1 DPDGG
6 RAPGP
11 GADDP
16 AGGGPRHARV
26 PVHPGRGP
34 GARGGRHEQAARGGC
49 RGTGPGH
56 RGALRSGGLLRGF
69 SADGAARGAG
79 GGDGHQAAAR
89 LHATAGGRHRAAR
102 LPAVVRVH
110 GDPGAQLQHRAPAS
124 PARAAVTARGL
135 EGPTAERAVG
145 RAQLPIQ
152 AVLFDLDD
160 TLLDTA
166 SAFGAAV
173 AAIATEFLPDL
184 PAERHPEVVATWRL
198 DRGGHYQAHVEGR
211 IDYFTQRL
219 ARAQEIQTVFG
230 GQPLD
235 ADGFTRWGRV
245 WDEAFAGAWCVFDD
259 TAAALERLRGLGLPV
274 GCVTNADR
282 AQQARK
288 LAATGLTDHL
298 PLLVTLDTF
307 GVGKPDPR
315 VFHEGARL
323 LEVDPARVLY
333 IG

>member
-1 DPDGG
+1 
-6 RAPGP
+6 
-11 GADDP
+11 
-16 AGGGPRHARV
+16 
-26 PVHPGRGP
+26 
-34 GARGGRHEQAARGGC
+34 
-49 RGTGPGH
+49 
-56 RGALRSGGLLRGF
+56 
-69 SADGAARGAG
+69 
-79 GGDGHQAAAR
+79 
-89 LHATAGGRHRAAR
+89 
-102 LPAVVRVH
+102 
-110 GDPGAQLQHRAPAS
+110 
-124 PARAAVTARGL
+124 VTARGVD
-135 EGPTAERAVG
+135 GPTAG
-145 RAQLPIQ
+145 RSAGREQVPVE

-173 AAIATEFLPDL
+173 AAIATEFLPEL

-211 IDYFTQRL
+211 TDYLTQRL
-219 ARAQEIQTVFG
+219 ARAQEIQTAFG
-230 GQPLD
+230 GELLD
-235 ADGFTRWGRV
+235 ADEFTRWGRI
-245 WDEAFAGAWCVFDD
+245 WDEAFAGAWRAFDD
-259 TAAALERLRGLGLPV
+259 TAEALDRLRQLGVPV

-282 AQQARK
+282 AQQERK

-333 IG
+333 IGDEPVIDARAATEAGLRGVWLDRPGRRRGHAGEDAVALRRHGIPVIEELAGLHALL